1 MPSKIGLQV
10 FGVSA
15 CAMVAIHI
23 ASIVIGA
30 QYVHV
35 ADNVCSGSNI
45 SFNLAAWLLYGGI
58 VALVENF
65 LTILLIVAMLVG
77 GVSLGMA
84 DEFNAEFAML
94 CGGCSICTMC
104 CLLVILLPMSIF
116 WLAWFITGTVLIA
129 TVSPACSHQFVSVY
143 VMAVIALIF
152 QAIAIV
158 HRCCM
163 TTQTKQRDTESS

>member
-10 FGVSA
+10 FGGSA

-35 ADNVCSGSNI
+35 ADNVCTGGDI
-45 SFNLAAWLLYGGI
+45 AFNLAAWLLYGGI

-65 LTILLIVAMLVG
+65 LMILVIVGLLM
-77 GVSLGMA
+77 GVVSMGMA
-84 DEFNAEFAML
+84 DEFNSEFAML

-104 CLLVILLPMSIF
+104 CLIVILLPMSIF

-129 TVSPACSHQFVSVY
+129 TVSPACSHEFTSVY

-152 QAIAIV
+152 QAIVIV
-158 HRCCM
+158 QRCCM
-163 TTQTKQRDTESS
+163 TTQTKQRDTESN